1 MTCYPD
7 ITPSPQ
13 AAAEQNLR
21 YWLRVYRD
29 AKKLYPD
36 TCGNA
41 TRFTR
46 TWAQGTY
53 WPRQA
58 LREAIADYRRVL
70 AYRDAGI
77 DLDLDGGAP

>member
-36 TCGNA
+36 ARWVPLG
-41 TRFTR
+41 RHTR

-58 LREAIADYRRVL
+58 LRNAIAEYRQVR
-70 AYRDAGI
+70 R
-77 DLDLDGGAP
+77 